1 MTTENKPIKNLL
13 TRPGSFIFFIVV
25 LGGVLLNSLP
35 LLLLGALGW
44 ISYFTFQTIFRNK
57 NSYDSLS
64 LEDLSLEVRI
74 QLKPLSKSYQ
84 SIQEQT
90 QSSTISPWVK
100 LIAEESLQ
108 EAKQIFESSKK
119 LLQQQQHLK
128 KIEQTSPSDEI
139 KNALLIIDERI
150 KIAQDTLA
158 ELNTKIIL
166 AALHPEAQTSNEE
179 EFQQMI
185 LRLKNLSTTLTESQE
200 LFEEQT
206 HGTQ

>member
-1 MTTENKPIKNLL
+1 
-13 TRPGSFIFFIVV
+13 
-25 LGGVLLNSLP
+25 
-35 LLLLGALGW
+35 
-44 ISYFTFQTIFRNK
+44 
-57 NSYDSLS
+57 
-64 LEDLSLEVRI
+64 
-74 QLKPLSKSYQ
+74 
-84 SIQEQT
+84 
-90 QSSTISPWVK
+90 
-100 LIAEESLQ
+100 
-108 EAKQIFESSKK
+108 FESSKK

-139 KNALLIIDERI
+139 KNALIIIDERI

-166 AALHPEAQTSNEE
+166 AALHPEPQTSNEE

-185 LRLKNLSTTLTESQE
+185 LRLKDLSTTLTESQQ